1 MKNTYR
7 SIQNFQD
14 RSGLSWDN
22 PENEQDVGRGAIVVS
37 DGDIQIWENMIKSKV
52 RINSK
57 SFYDSLIFLFH

>member
-1 MKNTYR
+1 M
-7 SIQNFQD
+7 
-14 RSGLSWDN
+14 SWDN